1 MKVVVGIKFNQKLV
15 WIWGDEDLWY
25 LNFNLIDTTLISEDS
40 LLVRKGFESLS
51 AENISNFIKSIKNM
65 IIGYDDLHQ
74 NIEREDIN
82 LYPALLIDFDNN
94 IFYDN
99 FPEPNNYSL
108 AINEDWT
115 YSYDDLDTVVDASEQ
130 YWK

>member
-1 MKVVVGIKFNQKLV
+1 MAHYVIIIYGEVMEDKVFTFL
-15 WIWGDEDLWY
+15 
-25 LNFNLIDTTLISEDS
+25 
-40 LLVRKGFESLS
+40 
-51 AENISNFIKSIKNM
+51 
-65 IIGYDDLHQ
+65 
-74 NIEREDIN
+74 
-82 LYPALLIDFDNN
+82 DFDNN

-115 YSYDDLDTVVDASEQ
+115 YSYDDFDTVVDASEQ